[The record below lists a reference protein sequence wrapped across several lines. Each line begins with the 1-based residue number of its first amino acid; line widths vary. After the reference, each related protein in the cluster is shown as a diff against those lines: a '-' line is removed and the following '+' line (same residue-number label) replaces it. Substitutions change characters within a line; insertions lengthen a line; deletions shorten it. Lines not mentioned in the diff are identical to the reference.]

1 MPSQSYRPRTV
12 SNPDFI
18 TVIALF
24 ITLRNHVG
32 QVGRIEVQVVG
43 YQAAIQEIFVFTMGP
58 VLRQEKTRRG
68 SCKYKGYSVKY
79 CRMPSYSCR
88 VLSAAERRTTNAER
102 LKCYKEMLMEQGQSR
117 IKVEYGID
125 VTIVTFNDERI
136 VDEEQIREL
145 QESFKAVIEK
155 NDGKKLILNFANVR
169 FMTSAF
175 LGLLVRVHKKLCEQG
190 GRLRLSNLDSN
201 LRKVFEITQ
210 LTKVFEIS

>member
-1 MPSQSYRPRTV
+1 
-12 SNPDFI
+12 
-18 TVIALF
+18 
-24 ITLRNHVG
+24 
-32 QVGRIEVQVVG
+32 
-43 YQAAIQEIFVFTMGP
+43 
-58 VLRQEKTRRG
+58 
-68 SCKYKGYSVKY
+68 
-79 CRMPSYSCR
+79 
-88 VLSAAERRTTNAER
+88 
-102 LKCYKEMLMEQGQSR
+102 MLMEQGQSR

>member
-1 MPSQSYRPRTV
+1 
-12 SNPDFI
+12 
-18 TVIALF
+18 
-24 ITLRNHVG
+24 
-32 QVGRIEVQVVG
+32 
-43 YQAAIQEIFVFTMGP
+43 
-58 VLRQEKTRRG
+58 
-68 SCKYKGYSVKY
+68 
-79 CRMPSYSCR
+79 
-88 VLSAAERRTTNAER
+88 
-102 LKCYKEMLMEQGQSR
+102 MEQGQSR

-145 QESFKAVIEK
+145 QESFKAIIEK
-155 NDGKKLILNFANVR
+155 NDGKKLILNFANVK